1 LATIVVVSD
10 DTTNVKLLTS
20 LLVDAGY
27 EVEGVYSS
35 PEALEALRGDAYDL
49 IFLDVVMPEMDG
61 LELCRRIRVT
71 SQTPIIFIS
80 ARSETEDKVAALKAG
95 GDDYISKPFNPNE
108 LLART
113 RAALLRARY
122 YTTPDLILDSVDNK
136 VTLVRNNST
145 VHLKRVEAR
154 LLRVLIENS
163 GRTLTRDTLVRGTW
177 SYDTDEEPNHP
188 YLEVCI
194 RRLRSKIEE
203 DPNRPKLLL
212 TIRGVGY
219 KYEPSNHGG

>member
-1 LATIVVVSD
+1 MATIVVVSD

-49 IFLDVVMPEMDG
+49 IFLDVVMPAMDG
-61 LELCRRIRVT
+61 LKLCRYIRLT
-71 SQTPIIFIS
+71 LGTPIIVIS
-80 ARSETEDKVAALKAG
+80 ARGEKEDEVAALKAG
-95 GDDYISKPFNPNE
+95 ADDYISKPFNPNE

-122 YTTPDLILDSVDNK
+122 YTTPDLILDSVDKK

-145 VHLKRVEAR
+145 VHLKPVEAR
-154 LLRVLIENS
+154 VLRLLIENS
-163 GRTLTRDTLVRGTW
+163 GRTLTPDTLVRRTW
-177 SYDTDEEPNHP
+177 SYHIGEDNNLGG
-188 YLEVCI
+188 YMQ
-194 RRLRSKIEE
+194 RLRSKIEE